1 MDKKNMNS
9 NISLVLFI
17 VYICLGNG
25 CNNDDFPQTG
35 NLVRGINLGNALE
48 APNEGDWGVTLEEE
62 YFQLISNK
70 GFDFIRVPIKWS
82 AHAEVDSPYTIDTD
96 FFERI
101 DWVINQSTSR
111 DLLVIINMHHYDE
124 IFSEPADHRERFIG
138 IWKQIAERYM
148 NYPDELYF
156 ELLNEPHDN
165 LRVNRWNEYL
175 NEAID
180 IIRESNPERIII
192 VGPPNWNSYEHIH
205 RLNLPEDDTNI
216 IVTFHYYEPFT
227 FTHQGADWI
236 SGSNAWLGTE
246 WTGTDNEKQAI
257 RDAFDQVYE
266 WASEND
272 RQLLLGEFGAY
283 QEGDMAS
290 RVRWTEFIA
299 REAESRDIAWAY
311 WEFCAGF
318 GIYDPDTKEWKDS
331 LAEALIPQE

>member
-1 MDKKNMNS
+1 
-9 NISLVLFI
+9 
-17 VYICLGNG
+17 
-25 CNNDDFPQTG
+25 
-35 NLVRGINLGNALE
+35 
-48 APNEGDWGVTLEEE
+48 
-62 YFQLISNK
+62 
-70 GFDFIRVPIKWS
+70 
-82 AHAEVDSPYTIDTD
+82 
-96 FFERI
+96 
-101 DWVINQSTSR
+101 
-111 DLLVIINMHHYDE
+111 MHHYDE
-124 IFSEPADHRERFIG
+124 IFSAPVDHRERFIG

-165 LRVNRWNEYL
+165 LSVNRWNEYL

-216 IVTFHYYEPFT
+216 IVTFHYYEPFK

-283 QEGDMAS
+283 QEADMAS